1 MFNDINLDIARGREK
16 CKEYGSIEIDIGEAV
31 AVCQIGLYISSLLF
45 GENASANEMQACV
58 LCAKSAYNMGK
69 KSTLKS
75 AV

>member
-45 GENASANEMQACV
+45 GENEMQACV